1 MENAITITGVIKK
14 LVYNDIQTGYTVF
27 TVFYDNKYIA
37 FAGTTANLPDEVR
50 DIKIKVTGK
59 FKYNKK
65 YGTQFEFSE
74 YQLMIETAETALIG
88 YLSSHVFKGIGD
100 NIAKKIYETF
110 GKETL
115 DIVDNKPEE
124 LIKVKGIGKKKLE
137 VLINGIK
144 VSQDYKSILMFF
156 KPYQFSDYQIKVIY
170 EKFGINAINIA
181 KVNPYKFTEIKGIGF
196 KKADIMAAKLGIP
209 KNDENRI
216 LFGTLYAIIE
226 FCYNLGHTYITES
239 EINKEISEIMPELA
253 ESEKHI
259 TYFINK
265 LLDDNKI
272 IIEDKNNNIISAHIA
287 SISGYKIYPKT
298 LYEAEMSVT
307 KELYRIYNSQT
318 AKINTGIINSGD
330 IMLTEQQESAVIKA
344 VSNNFSVISGGP
356 GTGKST
362 IIKKIYEIFK
372 NNNLSVALTSL
383 SGKATARLSGIING
397 FQLNDKIST
406 IHRLLGTAHGSKG
419 EFYNFLYNE
428 NKKLP
433 YDAIIIDEISM
444 VDINMFLSLLKA
456 IKNGAF
462 VILVGDA
469 NQLPS
474 IGPGNILKDIINTN
488 IFPVTFLTKI
498 FRQAEGGFINLNAYN
513 LLNNQKF
520 ITGNNNTSG
529 GFLIKYKKEYDI
541 KEKGKDFLYDDF
553 KNMIE
558 SIRNKR
564 KQGFDD
570 IQILTPM
577 RKGTLGY
584 NNLNTLLQ
592 SVFNEGDKDSFIAN
606 GITYK
611 IDDRIIQIR
620 NNYNDEVFNGDG
632 GFITKINHNN
642 KTVTVIIDGKEVIYS
657 FLEAQ
662 ANISL
667 AYALSIHKSQGSEF
681 DNVIIIFHQSQF
693 TMLKKSIL
701 YTAITRAKKNVVL
714 FGTYKAFWIA
724 QKAVDETRNSALT
737 YKIKQA
743 FLPPA

>member
-1 MENAITITGVIKK
+1 
-14 LVYNDIQTGYTVF
+14 
-27 TVFYDNKYIA
+27 
-37 FAGTTANLPDEVR
+37 
-50 DIKIKVTGK
+50 
-59 FKYNKK
+59 
-65 YGTQFEFSE
+65 
-74 YQLMIETAETALIG
+74 
-88 YLSSHVFKGIGD
+88 
-100 NIAKKIYETF
+100 
-110 GKETL
+110 
-115 DIVDNKPEE
+115 
-124 LIKVKGIGKKKLE
+124 
-137 VLINGIK
+137 
-144 VSQDYKSILMFF
+144 
-156 KPYQFSDYQIKVIY
+156 
-170 EKFGINAINIA
+170 
-181 KVNPYKFTEIKGIGF
+181 
-196 KKADIMAAKLGIP
+196 
-209 KNDENRI
+209 
-216 LFGTLYAIIE
+216 
-226 FCYNLGHTYITES
+226 
-239 EINKEISEIMPELA
+239 
-253 ESEKHI
+253 
-259 TYFINK
+259 
-265 LLDDNKI
+265 
-272 IIEDKNNNIISAHIA
+272 
-287 SISGYKIYPKT
+287 
-298 LYEAEMSVT
+298 MSVT

-592 SVFNEGDKDSFIAN
+592 SVFNEGDKDSFVAN